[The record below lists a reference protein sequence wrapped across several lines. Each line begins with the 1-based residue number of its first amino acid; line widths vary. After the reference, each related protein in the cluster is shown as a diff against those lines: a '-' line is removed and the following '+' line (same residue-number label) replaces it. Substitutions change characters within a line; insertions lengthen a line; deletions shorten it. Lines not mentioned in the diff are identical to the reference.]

1 MYFNNIILATKDYVE
16 IILKH
21 LQGKYRFWK
30 KCAKEKQHWK
40 IINFHLTIY

>member
-21 LQGKYRFWK
+21 LQLTRKISFL
-30 KCAKEKQHWK
+30 EKMC
-40 IINFHLTIY
+40 